1 MAKEKASKKAD
12 KNADKLRSLLDKLPV
27 TTTQSEN
34 PPIIQ
39 EAKPR
44 AKVGRKMHRQEGI
57 KYVRISPAIPED
69 LKIQMDVAI
78 KTRFRDSYPT
88 IDTFIELAVRDLLSK
103 PGQAT

>member
-1 MAKEKASKKAD
+1 MAKTKKTD
-12 KNADKLRSLLDKLPV
+12 TVRSLLDKLPMNTV
-27 TTTQSEN
+27 QTEN

-44 AKVGRKMHRQEGI
+44 AKMGRKMHRQEGI

-69 LKIQMDVAI
+69 LKIEMDVAI

-88 IDTFIELAVRDLLSK
+88 IDTFVEQAVRELLGK
-103 PGQAT
+103 D